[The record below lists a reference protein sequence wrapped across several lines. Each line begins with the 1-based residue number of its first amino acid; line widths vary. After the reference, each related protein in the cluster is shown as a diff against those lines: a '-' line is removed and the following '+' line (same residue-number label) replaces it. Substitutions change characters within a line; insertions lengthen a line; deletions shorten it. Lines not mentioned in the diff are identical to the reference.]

1 MPTLPA
7 RTGLAY
13 LRPARRTRNDMARY
27 TLNRLGQ
34 AALLLLGVSVIG
46 FALMHLAP
54 GGPLAL
60 YTINPTVTAQDIAR
74 VKVQFGLDQPMYV
87 QYAKWATG
95 MLTGHWGYSFFG
107 GRPVAPIVLERL
119 PATLELMG
127 SALLLALVVGVTTG
141 ILAAVRRNTV
151 FDYAT
156 ATAAMV
162 ALSLPTFW
170 FGLLGIYVFA
180 QVLGWLPAGGISST
194 GGGDLLDRLR
204 HLVLPMAVLAFVL
217 VAQWSRY
224 TRSAMLDIL
233 GQDFM
238 RTARAKGLSPAR
250 VLLGH
255 GLRAALVPLVTLAGL
270 QLPLLVGGALV
281 TETVFS
287 WPGMGL
293 LFVNA
298 LGTRDYP
305 VLMAILMLGALV
317 VVLGNLAADLVA
329 ALIDPRIRVA
339 HV

>member
-1 MPTLPA
+1 MG
-7 RTGLAY
+7 RY
-13 LRPARRTRNDMARY
+13 LR
-27 TLNRLGQ
+27 NRLGQ
-34 AALLLLGVSVIG
+34 SLLLLLGVSVIG

-54 GGPLAL
+54 GGPLAV
-60 YTINPTVTAQDIAR
+60 YTLNPTVTAQDIER
-74 VKVQFGLDQPMYV
+74 VKHQFGLDQPVHV
-87 QYAKWATG
+87 QYVKWAFG
-95 MLTGHWGYSFFG
+95 LLTGHWGYSFFG
-107 GRPVAPIVLERL
+107 GRPVGSIVLERI

-127 SALLLALVVGVTTG
+127 SSLALALVIGVATG
-141 ILAAVRRNTV
+141 ILAAVRRNTIV
-151 FDYAT
+151 DYAT
-156 ATAAMV
+156 ATAAML

-180 QVLGWLPAGGISST
+180 QTLGWLPAGGIAST
-194 GGGDLLDRLR
+194 GGGDLIDRLR
-204 HLVLPMAVLAFVL
+204 HLVLPMLVLAFVL

-224 TRSAMLDIL
+224 TRSAMLEIL
-233 GQDFM
+233 TQDYM
-238 RTARAKGLSPAR
+238 RTARAKGLGPVR

-298 LGTRDYP
+298 LGMRDYP
-305 VLMAILMLGALV
+305 VLMAILMMGALFV
-317 VVLGNLAADLVA
+317 VIGNLLADIVV
-329 ALIDPRIRVA
+329 ALIDPRIRLA

>member
-1 MPTLPA
+1 MFH
-7 RTGLAY
+7 Y
-13 LRPARRTRNDMARY
+13 V
-27 TLNRLGQ
+27 LNRLGQ
-34 AALLLLGVSVIG
+34 SAVLLIGVSAVG

-60 YTINPTVTAQDIAR
+60 YTLNPTVTAQDIER
-74 VKVQFGLDQPMYV
+74 VKHLFGLDQPVYV
-87 QYAKWATG
+87 QYLKWAAG
-95 MLTGHWGYSFFG
+95 MLTGNWGYSFFG
-107 GRPVAPIVLERL
+107 GQSVATIVLERI

-127 SALLLALVVGVTTG
+127 SSLALALIIGVAIGT
-141 ILAAVRRNTV
+141 LAAVRRNSV

-156 ATAAMV
+156 ATAAMI

-180 QVLGWLPAGGISST
+180 QTLGWLPAGGIAST
-194 GGGDLLDRLR
+194 GGGGFGDRLL
-204 HLVLPMAVLAFVL
+204 HLILPMLVLAFVL

-224 TRSAMLDIL
+224 TRSSMLEIL
-233 GQDFM
+233 GQDYM
-238 RTARAKGLSPAR
+238 RTARAKGLGPTR
-250 VLLGH
+250 ILIGH
-255 GLRAALVPLVTLAGL
+255 GLRSALVPLLTLAGL

-298 LGTRDYP
+298 LGMRDYP
-305 VLMAILMLGALV
+305 VLMAILMVGALV
-317 VVLGNLAADLVA
+317 VVLGNLLADIAV
-329 ALIDPRIRVA
+329 ALIDPRIKLA

>member
-1 MPTLPA
+1 
-7 RTGLAY
+7 
-13 LRPARRTRNDMARY
+13 MARY
-27 TLNRLGQ
+27 LRNRIGQ
-34 AALLLLGVSVIG
+34 SLLLLLGVSVIG

-54 GGPLAL
+54 GGPLAV
-60 YTINPTVTAQDIAR
+60 YTLNPTVTAQDIER
-74 VKVQFGLDQPMYV
+74 VKHQFGLDQPVYV
-87 QYAKWATG
+87 QYVKWAFG
-95 MLTGHWGYSFFG
+95 LVTGHWGYSFFG
-107 GRPVAPIVLERL
+107 GRPVGSIVLERI

-127 SALLLALVVGVTTG
+127 SSLALALIVGVASG
-141 ILAAVRRNTV
+141 ILAAVRRNTII
-151 FDYAT
+151 DYAT
-156 ATAAMV
+156 ATAAML

-180 QVLGWLPAGGISST
+180 QTLGWLPAGGIAST
-194 GGGDLLDRLR
+194 GGGGLLDRLL
-204 HLVLPMAVLAFVL
+204 HLLLPMLVLAFVL

-224 TRSAMLDIL
+224 TRSAMLEIL
-233 GQDFM
+233 TQDYM
-238 RTARAKGLSPAR
+238 RTARAKGLGPAR

-298 LGTRDYP
+298 LGMRDYP
-305 VLMAILMLGALV
+305 VLMAILMVGALV
-317 VVLGNLAADLVA
+317 VVLGNLLADIIV
-329 ALIDPRIRVA
+329 ALIDPRIKLT

>member
-1 MPTLPA
+1 MP
-7 RTGLAY
+7 
-13 LRPARRTRNDMARY
+13 RY
-27 TLNRLGQ
+27 VLNRLGQ
-34 AALLLLGVSVIG
+34 AVLLLVGVSVIG

-60 YTINPTVTAQDIAR
+60 YTINPTVTAQDIER
-74 VKVQFGLDQPMYV
+74 VKHEFGLDQPVYV
-87 QYAKWATG
+87 QYAKWAYGMATG
-95 MLTGHWGYSFFG
+95 NWGYSFFG
-107 GRPVAPIVLERL
+107 GRPVAAIVLERL
-119 PATLELMG
+119 PATFELMG
-127 SALLLALVVGVTTG
+127 SALVLALIVGVAIG
-141 ILAAVRRNTV
+141 VLAAVRRNTV

-180 QVLGWLPAGGISST
+180 QVLGWLPAGGIESS
-194 GGGDLLDRLR
+194 GNSGLLDRLE
-204 HLVLPMAVLAFVL
+204 HLLLPMLVLAFVL

-224 TRSAMLDIL
+224 TRSAMIDIL
-233 GQDFM
+233 SQDFM
-238 RTARAKGLSPAR
+238 RSARAKGLSPSR
-250 VLLGH
+250 VLIGH

-305 VLMAILMLGALV
+305 VLMAILMVGAVV
-317 VVLGNLAADLVA
+317 VVLGNLAADLAIAV
-329 ALIDPRIRVA
+329 IDPRIRLS

>member
-1 MPTLPA
+1 
-7 RTGLAY
+7 
-13 LRPARRTRNDMARY
+13 
-27 TLNRLGQ
+27 
-34 AALLLLGVSVIG
+34 
-46 FALMHLAP
+46 MHLAP

-60 YTINPTVTAQDIAR
+60 YTINPTVTAQDIER
-74 VKVQFGLDQPMYV
+74 VKHEFGLDQPVYV
-87 QYAKWATG
+87 QYAKWAYGMATG
-95 MLTGHWGYSFFG
+95 NWGYSFFG
-107 GRPVAPIVLERL
+107 GRPVAAIVLERL
-119 PATLELMG
+119 PATFELMG
-127 SALLLALVVGVTTG
+127 SALFLALIVGVAIG
-141 ILAAVRRNTV
+141 VLAAVRRNTV

-180 QVLGWLPAGGISST
+180 QVLGWLPAGGITSPGN
-194 GGGDLLDRLR
+194 GGLLDRLA
-204 HLVLPMAVLAFVL
+204 HLLLPMLVLAFVL

-224 TRSAMLDIL
+224 TRSAMIDIL

-238 RTARAKGLSPAR
+238 RSARAKGLSPAR
-250 VLLGH
+250 VLIGH

-305 VLMAILMLGALV
+305 VLMAILMVGAVV
-317 VVLGNLAADLVA
+317 VVLGNLLADLAIAV
-329 ALIDPRIRVA
+329 IDPRIRLA

>member
-1 MPTLPA
+1 MV
-7 RTGLAY
+7 RY
-13 LRPARRTRNDMARY
+13 LI
-27 TLNRLGQ
+27 NRLGQ
-34 AALLLLGVSVIG
+34 AVVLLLGVSVIG

-54 GGPLAL
+54 GGPLAV
-60 YTINPTVTAQDIAR
+60 YTLNPTVTAQDIER
-74 VKVQFGLDQPMYV
+74 VKHQLGLDQPVYV
-87 QYAKWATG
+87 QYFKWAEG
-95 MLTGHWGYSFFG
+95 LATGHWGYSFFG
-107 GRPVAPIVLERL
+107 GRPVSTIVLERI

-127 SALLLALVVGVTTG
+127 SSLALALIIGVALG
-141 ILAAVRRNTV
+141 ILAAVRRNSM

-156 ATAAMV
+156 ATAAMI

-180 QVLGWLPAGGISST
+180 QTLGWLPAGGIEST
-194 GGGDLLDRLR
+194 GGGGLVDRLH
-204 HLVLPMAVLAFVL
+204 HLVLPMLVLALVL

-224 TRSAMLDIL
+224 TRSAMIEILD
-233 GQDFM
+233 QDYM
-238 RTARAKGLSPAR
+238 RTARAKGLSPTR

-305 VLMAILMLGALV
+305 VLMAILMVGALV
-317 VVLGNLAADLVA
+317 VVLGNLLADVIA
-329 ALIDPRIRVA
+329 ALIDPRIKLT

>member
-1 MPTLPA
+1 
-7 RTGLAY
+7 
-13 LRPARRTRNDMARY
+13 MARY
-27 TLNRLGQ
+27 LFNRLGQ
-34 AALLLLGVSVIG
+34 AALLLVGVSVIG

-54 GGPLAL
+54 GGPLAV
-60 YTINPTVTAQDIAR
+60 YTLNPTVTAQDIER
-74 VKVQFGLDQPMYV
+74 VKHQFGLDQPVYV
-87 QYAKWATG
+87 QYVKWAGGLITG
-95 MLTGHWGYSFFG
+95 NWGYSFFG
-107 GRPVAPIVLERL
+107 GRPVSAIVLERL

-127 SALLLALVVGVTTG
+127 SSLTLALIIGVSLG
-141 ILAAVRRNTV
+141 ILAAVRRNSML
-151 FDYAT
+151 DYAT
-156 ATAAMV
+156 ATGAMI

-180 QVLGWLPAGGISST
+180 QTLGWLPAGGMQSI
-194 GGGDLLDRLR
+194 GGGDLSDRLR
-204 HLVLPMAVLAFVL
+204 HLLLPMLVLAFVL

-224 TRSAMLDIL
+224 TRSAMLEIL
-233 GQDFM
+233 GQDYM
-238 RTARAKGLSPAR
+238 RTARAKGLSPLR

-255 GLRAALVPLVTLAGL
+255 GLRAALVPLVTLGGL

-305 VLMAILMLGALV
+305 VLMAILMVGALV
-317 VVLGNLAADLVA
+317 VVLGNLVADMVA
-329 ALIDPRIRVA
+329 ALIDPRIKLG

>member
-1 MPTLPA
+1 M
-7 RTGLAY
+7 
-13 LRPARRTRNDMARY
+13 TRY
-27 TLNRLGQ
+27 VLSRLGQ
-34 AALLLLGVSVIG
+34 SVLLLAGVSVIG

-54 GGPLAL
+54 GGPLAI
-60 YTINPTVTAQDIAR
+60 YTLNPTVTAQDIER
-74 VKVQFGLDQPMYV
+74 VKHQFGLDQPVYV
-87 QYAKWATG
+87 QYAKWAWG
-95 MLTGHWGYSFFG
+95 LVSGHWGYSFFG
-107 GRPVAPIVLERL
+107 GRPVGIIVLERI

-127 SALLLALVVGVTTG
+127 SSLILALLIGVATG
-141 ILAAVRRNTV
+141 VLAAVRRNSII
-151 FDYAT
+151 DYAT

-180 QVLGWLPAGGISST
+180 QVLGWLPAGGIAST
-194 GGGDLLDRLR
+194 GGGGILDRLW
-204 HLVLPMAVLAFVL
+204 HLVLPMLVLAFVL

-224 TRSAMLDIL
+224 TRSAMLEIL
-233 GQDFM
+233 EQDYM
-238 RTARAKGLSPAR
+238 RTARAKGLGPAR

-298 LGTRDYP
+298 LGMRDYP
-305 VLMAILMLGALV
+305 VLMAILMMGALF
-317 VVLGNLAADLVA
+317 VVLGNLLADLLVA
-329 ALIDPRIRVA
+329 VIDPRIRLA